1 MKGLIFTAASVGAL
15 AFSMPLIAQDTT
27 STSGSNAAANSG
39 SQSGA
44 VNEVA
49 NAANNN
55 VGTSQSESNSNS
67 GAVSGSNSAS
77 NSNGNVQGQGQDQGQ
92 GQMQGQ
98 EANNA
103 QGQMQGQEANNA
115 QGQSQGQNAN
125 NAQGQDQG
133 QGQSQGQ
140 NANNEQGQGQ
150 SQGQSANNSQGQEAN
165 NSQGQGQSQMQGQAA
180 DQKNAQSTS
189 ITFNNTQRKTTEVR
203 TNTAVPLAASSS
215 FSSDYCG
222 GTVSGGASAAPIGI
236 SIGGAAPKFDKVCQ
250 SLRRAEK
257 FGMAAANAHNMQ
269 QPDMASKLMSMMV
282 WSICTSDYDG
292 RFSPVN
298 SACSILGLT
307 GSDPV
312 SGSQIS
318 MPAMPEKAPDPQVTV
333 NGQVSPEA
341 SERAEPKIAGYD
353 RLYDYVPMK
362 AANSAPQ

>member
-1 MKGLIFTAASVGAL
+1 MRGLFYSAVAVVAISVTA
-15 AFSMPLIAQDTT
+15 PIYAQDVT
-27 STSGSNAAANSG
+27 SNSGSNSTANSG

-44 VNEVA
+44 VNDVS

-55 VGTSQSESNSNS
+55 VGTSQSESNSGSN
-67 GAVSGSNSAS
+67 AISGSASES
-77 NSNGNVQGQGQDQGQ
+77 NSNGNIQGQGQEMGQGQSQGQSANNAQGQDQGQ
-92 GQMQGQ
+92 S
-98 EANNA
+98 
-103 QGQMQGQEANNA
+103 
-115 QGQSQGQNAN
+115 QGQSAN

-165 NSQGQGQSQMQGQAA
+165 NTQGQMQSQGQAA

-269 QPDMASKLMSMMV
+269 QPDMAAKLMSMMV
-282 WSICTSDYDG
+282 WSICTSDDG
-292 RFSPVN
+292 GKSDSMVN

-307 GSDPV
+307 GGNAPSQPQQQTSWSD
-312 SGSQIS
+312 
-318 MPAMPEKAPDPQVTV
+318 DPQVSV
-333 NGQVSPEA
+333 NGKVTPEA
-341 SERAEPKIAGYD
+341 ASRALSESGENPQLAQARP
-353 RLYDYVPMK
+353 
-362 AANSAPQ
+362 AAQVFLPQ